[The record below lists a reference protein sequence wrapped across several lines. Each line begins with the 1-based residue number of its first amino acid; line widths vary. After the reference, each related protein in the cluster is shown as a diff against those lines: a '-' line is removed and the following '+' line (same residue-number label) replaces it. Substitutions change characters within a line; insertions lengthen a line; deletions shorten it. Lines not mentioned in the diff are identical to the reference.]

1 MPINYS
7 IVICTYN
14 PDERLLDRCLK
25 AVRNLIST
33 DISYEV
39 ILVDNNS
46 RTPVKELSCVTGN
59 IGNFEHFSLLHVA
72 EQGVGFARMAAIG
85 QAKGEYVIYF
95 DYDNEPKSD
104 YLQELKKLNAQYP
117 KVAVVGPGNVWV
129 DFVDGIDQEI
139 EEYARIAFQEK
150 HQGQFS
156 FSNQKEWQ
164 DVYPFGTGMCA
175 KTSVLQEYVKEVR
188 AGKYTMRGRI
198 GGKLSG
204 GEDTQMVLH
213 CLKRGFFAGSS
224 PALCLIH
231 MIPGH
236 RANKDYLKKLAYNT
250 SFDYQ
255 TCVLQVFPE
264 QRVSIKKSYISG
276 GRFVRKSV
284 KKFLT
289 TMFSSDYTRLFKLA
303 RFIGYHEGVYR
314 ALNKP
319 VPGLVK
325 LIVRFLKLT
334 SN

>member
-1 MPINYS
+1 MPIEYS

-25 AVRNLIST
+25 AVKNLVST
-33 DISYEV
+33 DTSYEV

-46 RTPVKELSCVTGN
+46 RIPVKELSCVIDN
-59 IGNFEHFSLLHVA
+59 VVDFENFNLLLVA
-72 EQGVGFARMAAIG
+72 EQGVGFARMAAIEK
-85 QAKGEYVIYF
+85 AEGEHIIYF

-117 KVAVVGPGNVWV
+117 NVAVVGPGNVWV
-129 DFVDGIDQEI
+129 DFVDGVDEEI
-139 EEYARIAFQEK
+139 AAYARIAFQEK
-150 HQGQFS
+150 HQSQFG
-156 FSNQKEWQ
+156 FSNLKEWQ
-164 DVYPFGTGMCA
+164 EVYPFGTGMCA
-175 KTSVLQEYVKEVR
+175 KTSILQEYVKEVR
-188 AGKYTMRGRI
+188 AGRYTMPGRT
-198 GGKLSG
+198 GKKLSG

-213 CLKRGFFAGSS
+213 CIKKGFFAGSS
-224 PALCLIH
+224 PALCLTH
-231 MIPGH
+231 MIPSH

-334 SN
+334 